1 VFFRQTRAGRG
12 GEPFGMLKF
21 RTMYADAEQRKPD
34 LLAANEIREGVM
46 FKIRCDPR
54 VTTLGRILRRLSLDE
69 MPQLLNVLRAEMS
82 LVGPRP
88 LVLPEVQAL
97 GEAWQTRR
105 LDLRPGMTGAWQ
117 VGGRSNLSF
126 REMVRL
132 DYQYVA
138 GWTLARDIEI
148 LAATVPAVLSG
159 RGAW

>member
-1 VFFRQTRAGRG
+1 V
-12 GEPFGMLKF
+12 
-21 RTMYADAEQRKPD
+21 
-34 LLAANEIREGVM
+34 I
-46 FKIRCDPR
+46 FKIRSDPR
-54 VTTLGRILRRLSLDE
+54 VTRFGRALRRLSLDE
-69 MPQLLNVLRAEMS
+69 MPQLLNVLRGEMS

-88 LVLPEVQAL
+88 LVIPEAEAL
-97 GEAWQTRR
+97 GEAWQARR

-117 VGGRSNLSF
+117 VAGRSNLTF

-138 GWTLARDIEI
+138 GWTLMRDIEI